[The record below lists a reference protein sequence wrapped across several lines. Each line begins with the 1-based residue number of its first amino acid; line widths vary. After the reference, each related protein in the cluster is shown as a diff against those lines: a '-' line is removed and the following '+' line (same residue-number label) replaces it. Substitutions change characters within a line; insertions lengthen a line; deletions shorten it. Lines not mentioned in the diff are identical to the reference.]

1 ADHLLQLV
9 DGVLELARLD
19 AGDIELDLARA
30 RPEELIRLAVDDAAP
45 VAEES
50 GGSIDV
56 RIPARLPALTTDPA
70 RLERALR
77 LALLA
82 AVRAS
87 PGASIAVV
95 ARTDHDAVVFEI
107 RGTRLALDA
116 HSPERV
122 FGDFDDAPAGE
133 EPLGRTGLRLSIA
146 LRLARRLGGD
156 LRIRPADDSSSTVT
170 MRLTDAPLLVEAS
183 SGQR

>member
-1 ADHLLQLV
+1 M
-9 DGVLELARLD
+9 LELARLD
-19 AGDIELDLARA
+19 SGDLELDLARA
-30 RPEELIRLAVDDAAP
+30 RPEELIRRAVDDARAA
-45 VAEES
+45 AEES

-56 RIPARLPALTTDPA
+56 HIPDRLPALTTDPA

-77 LALLA
+77 HALLA
-82 AVRAS
+82 AIRAS
-87 PGASIAVV
+87 PGTPIGVV
-95 ARTDHDAVVFEI
+95 ARADHDAALFEI

-122 FGDFDDAPAGE
+122 FGDFEDAPAGE

-156 LRIRPADDSSSTVT
+156 LRIRRADDSSSTVT
-170 MRLTDAPLLVEAS
+170 IRVADAPLLVEAS